1 MDTTYIYELLKQFAY
16 RPVSNLTHKKL
27 EKLYE
32 ILLNFLLENDEE
44 LSDEFHNLLERTIE
58 SIARELERKDK
69 ELPGLASHLIDNP
82 SEVELVLSQMT
93 LSELLKAEKQ
103 GLRLKSPILR
113 RQFAN
118 MVTRCM
124 QNICIEN
131 CMYTC

>member
-1 MDTTYIYELLKQFAY
+1 MDTTCIYELLEQFAC
-16 RPVSNLTHKKL
+16 RPLDCLSHKKL

-44 LSDEFHNLLERTIE
+44 LSDEFHDLLEKAIA
-58 SIARELERKDK
+58 SIARELERQDK
-69 ELPGLASHLIDNP
+69 ELPNLATHLIYNP

-93 LSELLKAEKQ
+93 LSELLVAESRGSK
-103 GLRLKSPILR
+103 LKSPLLR

-124 QNICIEN
+124 QNICTDN
-131 CMYTC
+131 CMLAC